1 MNNNSEQKAII
12 RHANKLIHYEIAKL
26 NPVAQNLMALLF
38 SIWTKDPKEQT
49 VLDLSFIRNSL
60 DLGHQEDAYLENIIL
75 KTGKEIV
82 DKSFIAV
89 KFDGGAIIGS
99 LIYWFKVNN
108 QTKQLEVSTTPA
120 FMDLFRKLKEGY
132 TEYDF
137 LIFYRINSKQ
147 AKNIYYLCRKN
158 FKGHFTMD
166 WSEFRLE
173 LGFKES
179 ARNSNIIALVKKAV
193 DYLVQQ
199 QYLKTCQMTPI
210 YGSGRGRPLVQVHF
224 EYTFSDTSQTAT
236 TIDVAPETPAEIS
249 QDGGNAAPKSL
260 EPVTVASTP
269 TEALPASEPEPFDPA
284 TLRAVTSDEAREAM
298 FASLPKIEDVIAEQQ
313 KHDDPFPPQI
323 VMPENDVKRLEMR
336 CPKCGESMVIRENS
350 TNHSLFW
357 ACPRVWNHQCSQKTI
372 TLPAELAEI
381 YRKKH
386 DKD

>member
-1 MNNNSEQKAII
+1 MNNSPEQKAII
-12 RHANKLIHYEIAKL
+12 RHANKLIRYEIAKL
-26 NPVAQNLMALLF
+26 SPVAQNLMALLF

-49 VLDLSFIRNSL
+49 VIDLSFIRDSL
-60 DLGHQEDAYLENIIL
+60 DLEHQEDDYLENVIL

-82 DKSFIAV
+82 DKSFVDV

-99 LIYWFKVNN
+99 LIYRFKVNS
-108 QTKQLEVSTTPA
+108 QTKQLEVSTTSE

-137 LIFYRINSKQ
+137 LIFYKINSKQ

-166 WSEFRLE
+166 WREFRLE
-173 LGFKES
+173 LGFKGG

-193 DYLVQQ
+193 DYLVQNK
-199 QYLKTCQMTPI
+199 YLKTCQMTPI
-210 YGSGRGRPLVQVHF
+210 YGSGRGRPLVQIHF
-224 EYTFSDTSQTAT
+224 EYTFSDSSQTTTTT
-236 TIDVAPETPAEIS
+236 TIS
-249 QDGGNAAPKSL
+249 QVGNESKSL
-260 EPVTVASTP
+260 EPVTVAPTP
-269 TEALPASEPEPFDPA
+269 AEALPASEPEPFDPA
-284 TLRAVTSDEAREAM
+284 TLRPVTSDEAREAA

-323 VMPENDVKRLEMR
+323 VTPEDELKRLEMR
-336 CPKCGESMVIRENS
+336 CPTCGESMVVRENS
-350 TNHSLFW
+350 STHSLFW

-386 DKD
+386 DKE

>member
-1 MNNNSEQKAII
+1 MNDSLEQKAII
-12 RHANKLIHYEIAKL
+12 RHANKLIRYEIAKL
-26 NPVAQNLMALLF
+26 SPVAQNLMALLF
-38 SIWTKDPKEQT
+38 SIWTKEPKEQT
-49 VLDLSFIRNSL
+49 VIDLSFIRDSL
-60 DLGHQEDAYLENIIL
+60 DLAHQEDDYLENVIL

-82 DKSFIAV
+82 DKSFVAV
-89 KFDGGAIIGS
+89 KFDGGAIVGS
-99 LIYWFKVNN
+99 LIYWFKVNG
-108 QTKQLEVSTTPA
+108 QTKQLEVSTTSA

-137 LIFYRINSKQ
+137 LIFYKINSKQ

-193 DYLVQQ
+193 DYLLQNK
-199 QYLKTCQMTPI
+199 YLKTCQMTPI
-210 YGSGRGRPLVQVHF
+210 YGSGRGRPLVQIHF

-236 TIDVAPETPAEIS
+236 TIDVAAPETPAEIS
-249 QDGGNAAPKSL
+249 QAENESKSL
-260 EPVTVASTP
+260 EPVTVAPTP
-269 TEALPASEPEPFDPA
+269 AEALASEPEPFDPA
-284 TLRAVTSDEAREAM
+284 TLRPVTSDEAREAA

-323 VMPENDVKRLEMR
+323 VTPEDELKRLEMR
-336 CPKCGESMVIRENS
+336 CPTCGESMVVRENS
-350 TNHSLFW
+350 TTHSLFW